1 MLWALCAPEQMV
13 FRTPNM
19 CVLSSGA
26 SRGHG
31 IFVNEQNLWQ
41 CAVLF
46 AAEKVVAPTWLND
59 RDQFLQPNAE
69 LSEEFKNDCLVYMLF
84 NGSNL
89 TASANGLEWNGP
101 KWNLVLL
108 TFSCFFN
115 KQN

>member
-1 MLWALCAPEQMV
+1 M
-13 FRTPNM
+13 
-19 CVLSSGA
+19 
-26 SRGHG
+26 
-31 IFVNEQNLWQ
+31 
-41 CAVLF
+41 F

-89 TASANGLEWNGP
+89 TASANGLEWNGQ

-108 TFSCFFN
+108 TFSWFLIN
-115 KQN
+115 KISEKCL